1 MIICKNEVMD
11 VLPEQTKFLEGLYRE
26 YFNKL
31 VLYATSEL
39 EDKVKAQDIV
49 QDTFHAAILH
59 IDNLM
64 THENP
69 GGWLMQTVKNKVKES
84 RRTQRRYIRQFVSL
98 DSDVFIELIQS
109 IDSNPELS
117 ELYYTSTVE
126 KIRTT
131 LTGNEFYVLKRYVFD
146 HASHMEIANELGISV
161 WASQKRLERIRKK
174 LFNAFPERKKKK

>member
-1 MIICKNEVMD
+1 MD

-31 VLYATSEL
+31 FLYAVSEL

-49 QDTFHAAILH
+49 QDTFYAAILH

-84 RRTQRRYIRQFVSL
+84 RRKQRCYIRRFLSL
-98 DSDVFIELIQS
+98 DSDVSMELIPS

-117 ELYYTSTVE
+117 ELDYTSTME

-131 LTGNEFYVLKRYVFD
+131 LTDDELYFLKRYICD

-161 WASQKRLERIRKK
+161 WASQKRLERIRKR
-174 LFNAFPERKKKK
+174 LFNVFPERKKKK